1 MKVGLSL
8 SQCVADIMNDVVSEA
23 EVLVIITRTDF
34 DPYNDAHWTNV
45 LHGYI
50 GNPGFNSSIWQDF
63 IDQEY
68 DLRELV
74 QRLYDHG
81 KIHQPRQFGSH
92 PRASKFPW
100 YEVFIPE
107 TELQDK
113 PAVKK
118 AWNKYKLIA
127 GLS

>member
-34 DPYNDAHWTNV
+34 DPYNDAQWTNV
-45 LHGYI
+45 LYGYI

-81 KIHQPRQFGSH
+81 KIH
-92 PRASKFPW
+92 
-100 YEVFIPE
+100 
-107 TELQDK
+107 
-113 PAVKK
+113 
-118 AWNKYKLIA
+118 
-127 GLS
+127 